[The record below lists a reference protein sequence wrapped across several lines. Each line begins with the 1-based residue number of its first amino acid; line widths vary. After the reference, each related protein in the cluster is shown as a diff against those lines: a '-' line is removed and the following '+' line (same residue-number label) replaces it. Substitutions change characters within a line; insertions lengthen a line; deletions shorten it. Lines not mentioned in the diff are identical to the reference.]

1 MKVSPNQP
9 FKIIYSL
16 FEHQYL
22 GYLFE
27 SFAVEENDVGKLTLK
42 YQNISSMNAREFASG
57 LNETDYQLVE
67 LMDSMQQDSVIK
79 RFYDKKINA
88 RAFFQQVYEGNGKH
102 EALRKEI
109 AIYLEKRRAKILKML
124 PGKLV
129 YEMGNDGNPAYRRLI
144 VEPEKATIL
153 FHFRR
158 NENNT
163 HYFPTIKHHGQKLE
177 FQYRNGIIICN
188 EPAWLMVDGHVY
200 AFDKD
205 PDGNK
210 LKPFLR
216 KKFIAIPRN
225 MEETYYQKFVT
236 PLVESFDVYAK
247 GFEIKTFREKP
258 GAELVIS
265 EVQEQEGQPSLFGSN
280 EKADSQESRRM
291 LLQLLFHY
299 GEFTFDKP
307 SRQPVKVS
315 LKKTGDD
322 YTFYRVQRQPGTEQQ
337 IATLLAEKG
346 VKLQEFRAVLD
357 KQQAIGF
364 MSENRQWLA
373 ENGIATSQKM
383 ATGKQYFIGHT
394 NISVEITENNDWF
407 DINAKVQFGE
417 YEILFS
423 KIRQLIV
430 RDKREFK
437 LPNGEIAV
445 IPEAWFTRYSDLF
458 HLVEM
463 QGDSLALQKHHVAMV
478 QELSDERLAKVSLSK
493 KLEQLRDFSEIEET
507 PLSERFTGTLRPY
520 QKAGFNWMQFLK
532 NYSFG
537 GCLADDMGLGKTIQ
551 TLALLQQ
558 EKDQSPEGTSLLIM
572 PTSLVYNW
580 KMEARKFTPDL
591 KVLVYTGTD
600 RNKDI
605 AVFNQYDL
613 VLTTYGIVRIDLELL
628 EQFYFNYIIL
638 DESQV
643 IKNPASV
650 IAKSVKKLRSR
661 HKLILT
667 GTPIEN
673 STMDL
678 WSQMSFVNPGLLGSQ
693 SYFRKEYQ
701 LPIEKRNDQHKS
713 QRLHSIIKPFI
724 MRRHKSQ
731 VASELPEK
739 IEKLQYV
746 SMTAEQEEEYEK
758 VKSKYRN
765 QIMDLLE
772 TGGLGKSQ
780 MVLLQGLTVLRQ
792 IANHPRLVDPESPC
806 SSGKMEDVM
815 HMLLTTIS
823 EGHKILVF
831 SQFVKHLQLL
841 RQELDT
847 LKIRYAYLDGATTD
861 RQERVT
867 TFQQDESLRLF
878 LISLKAGGLGL
889 NLTAADYVFIL
900 DPWWNPAVE
909 AQAVDRAHRIGQ
921 ENRVFIYK
929 FITQNTVEEKILEL
943 QRRKMKLADQLI
955 TTEQSF
961 IKQLGREDIEALF
974 V

>member
-27 SFAVEENDVGKLTLK
+27 SFAVEENDMGKLTLK

>member
-1 MKVSPNQP
+1 
-9 FKIIYSL
+9 
-16 FEHQYL
+16 
-22 GYLFE
+22 
-27 SFAVEENDVGKLTLK
+27 
-42 YQNISSMNAREFASG
+42 
-57 LNETDYQLVE
+57 
-67 LMDSMQQDSVIK
+67 
-79 RFYDKKINA
+79 
-88 RAFFQQVYEGNGKH
+88 
-102 EALRKEI
+102 
-109 AIYLEKRRAKILKML
+109 
-124 PGKLV
+124 
-129 YEMGNDGNPAYRRLI
+129 
-144 VEPEKATIL
+144 
-153 FHFRR
+153 
-158 NENNT
+158 
-163 HYFPTIKHHGQKLE
+163 
-177 FQYRNGIIICN
+177 
-188 EPAWLMVDGHVY
+188 
-200 AFDKD
+200 
-205 PDGNK
+205 
-210 LKPFLR
+210 
-216 KKFIAIPRN
+216 
-225 MEETYYQKFVT
+225 
-236 PLVESFDVYAK
+236 
-247 GFEIKTFREKP
+247 
-258 GAELVIS
+258 
-265 EVQEQEGQPSLFGSN
+265 
-280 EKADSQESRRM
+280 
-291 LLQLLFHY
+291 
-299 GEFTFDKP
+299 
-307 SRQPVKVS
+307 
-315 LKKTGDD
+315 
-322 YTFYRVQRQPGTEQQ
+322 
-337 IATLLAEKG
+337 
-346 VKLQEFRAVLD
+346 
-357 KQQAIGF
+357 
-364 MSENRQWLA
+364 
-373 ENGIATSQKM
+373 
-383 ATGKQYFIGHT
+383 
-394 NISVEITENNDWF
+394 
-407 DINAKVQFGE
+407 
-417 YEILFS
+417 
-423 KIRQLIV
+423 
-430 RDKREFK
+430 
-437 LPNGEIAV
+437 
-445 IPEAWFTRYSDLF
+445 
-458 HLVEM
+458 
-463 QGDSLALQKHHVAMV
+463 
-478 QELSDERLAKVSLSK
+478 
-493 KLEQLRDFSEIEET
+493 
-507 PLSERFTGTLRPY
+507 
-520 QKAGFNWMQFLK
+520 
-532 NYSFG
+532 
-537 GCLADDMGLGKTIQ
+537 
-551 TLALLQQ
+551 
-558 EKDQSPEGTSLLIM
+558 
-572 PTSLVYNW
+572 
-580 KMEARKFTPDL
+580 
-591 KVLVYTGTD
+591 VLVYTGTD